1 MKPSYFNSMTSQIVL
16 MICVAIVLM
25 QLYQF
30 YLNREV
36 LDIFNTLASMVL
48 WAYFQKQLPESKEE
62 PLTDD
67 LSPNKLDAYDNQQ

>member
-16 MICVAIVLM
+16 MICIAIVLM

-30 YLNREV
+30 YLSREV

-48 WAYFQKQLPESKEE
+48 GAYFQKQLPESKDNPKPEIH
-62 PLTDD
+62 D
-67 LSPNKLDAYDNQQ
+67 LPDNSNIW

>member
-1 MKPSYFNSMTSQIVL
+1 MTSQIVL

-30 YLNREV
+30 YLSREV

-62 PLTDD
+62 PVTDD

>member
-1 MKPSYFNSMTSQIVL
+1 MTSQLVL
-16 MICVAIVLM
+16 VICIAIVLM

-30 YLNREV
+30 YLSREV

-48 WAYFQKQLPESKEE
+48 WAYFQKQLPEFKEE
-62 PLTDD
+62 IVTDD

>member
-1 MKPSYFNSMTSQIVL
+1 MIMKPSYFNSMTSQIVL
-16 MICVAIVLM
+16 MICIAIVLM

-48 WAYFQKQLPESKEE
+48 WAYFQKQLPESKEPPFNPE
-62 PLTDD
+62 L
-67 LSPNKLDAYDNQQ
+67 N